1 MVIMERILVIGYGNP
16 HRGDDGF
23 GFHAAEQLQTMIHE
37 QAVTVMTVEQ
47 LKPEMAETIAQ
58 VDLVV
63 FLEVAS
69 AGIPG
74 AVHMG
79 ELFPKDAPEGL
90 LSHDMNPGKLLAA
103 AQIIYGRC
111 PEAVMIT
118 VAGENFGF
126 SAHLSPAVEA
136 ALPKVFERLKEI
148 VVSAK
153 DREPVRLR
161 AHAMAAGS

>member
-1 MVIMERILVIGYGNP
+1 MERILVIGYGNP

-23 GFHAAEQLQTMIHE
+23 GFHAAEQLQAMIHE
-37 QAVTVMTVEQ
+37 HAVTVTTIDQ
-47 LKPEMAETIAQ
+47 LKPELAETISR
-58 VDLVV
+58 VDMVV
-63 FLEVAS
+63 FLQVA
-69 AGIPG
+69 ADGVPG
-74 AVHMG
+74 TVHLG

-90 LSHDMNPGKLLAA
+90 LSHDMTPEKLLAA

-118 VAGENFGF
+118 VAGESFGF
-126 SAHLSPAVEA
+126 SAHLSPVVEA

-153 DREPVRLR
+153 DREPVRLHAR
-161 AHAMAAGS
+161 AVAACACS